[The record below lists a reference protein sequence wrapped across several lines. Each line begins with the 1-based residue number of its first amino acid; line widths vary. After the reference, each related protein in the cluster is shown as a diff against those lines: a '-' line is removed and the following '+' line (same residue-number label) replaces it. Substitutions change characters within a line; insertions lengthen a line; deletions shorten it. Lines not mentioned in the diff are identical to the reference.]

1 MQKKCLT
8 FDVYGTLIDWE
19 TGIWNALQPLIEQLP
34 AALNR
39 EDALN
44 DFAIEETAQEAQTP
58 GLLYADLLTV
68 VHQRLAKKWGLWVN
82 GAESRTFG
90 ASVPLWPAFEDSVDS
105 LRRLRERFKLVPLT
119 NVDQVSFEGSNRR
132 LGAPFWRVFTAGMIG
147 SYKPDVRNFQFMLD
161 ALAHDGFEKQ
171 NVLHVAQ
178 SIHHDM
184 VPATAVGLEKAWI
197 NRQQG
202 RLGATTKNEGPRTIE
217 HEFADMDS
225 FTNWALSTL

>member
-1 MQKKCLT
+1 VTKTCLT

-19 TGIWNALQPLIEQLP
+19 GGIWAALQPLIEQLP
-34 AALNR
+34 EPMDR
-39 EDALN
+39 EAALN
-44 DFAIEETAQEAQTP
+44 DFAIEETAQEAETP

-90 ASVPLWPAFEDSVDS
+90 ASVPLWPAFEDSAES
-105 LRRLRERFKLVPLT
+105 LRRLGERFKLVPLT

-132 LGAPFWRVFTAGMIG
+132 LGRPFWRVFTAGMLG
-147 SYKPDVRNFQFMLD
+147 SYKPNLRNFEIMLE
-161 ALAHDGFEKQ
+161 ALAIDGIGKG

-184 VPATAVGLEKAWI
+184 VPATAMGLEKAWI

-202 RLGATTKNEGPRTIE
+202 RLGATAKNHGARTIE
-217 HEFADMDS
+217 HEFTDMAS
-225 FTNWALSTL
+225 FTDWALAEL

>member
-1 MQKKCLT
+1 MAKICLT

-19 TGIWNALQPLIEQLP
+19 QGIWSALQPLAEQLN
-34 AALNR
+34 ASLDR
-39 EDALN
+39 EAALN
-44 DFAIEETAQEAQTP
+44 DFALEETAQEAATP

-68 VHQRLAKKWGLWVN
+68 VHQRLARKWGLWVN

-90 ASVPLWPAFEDSVDS
+90 NSVPLWPAFEDSIDS
-105 LRRLRERFKLVPLT
+105 LRRLRERFKLAPLT

-132 LGAPFWRVFTAGMIG
+132 LGSPFWRVFTAGQIG
-147 SYKPDVRNFQFMLD
+147 SYKPDTRNFDFMLQT
-161 ALAHDGFEKQ
+161 LAADGIAKDQ
-171 NVLHVAQ
+171 ILHVAQ

-202 RLGATTKNEGPRTIE
+202 RLGATARNDGARTIE
-217 HEFADMDS
+217 HEFADMTS
-225 FTNWALSTL
+225 FTDWALATL